1 MTRKRLP
8 EEELLHIQ
16 GHSYC
21 LTPNPAGNWKDEV
34 GRRFYLCSVNYCRSD
49 DTIETRWYVQY
60 DGQTETDK
68 QAVSVFDLEQLG

>member
-21 LTPNPAGNWKDEV
+21 LTPNPAGNWKDET
-34 GRRFYLCSVNYCRSD
+34 GRRFYLCSVNYYRPD
-49 DTIETRWYVQY
+49 KTIEIRWYVQY
-60 DGQTETDK
+60 DGQTKTDK
-68 QAVSVFDLEQLG
+68 QAISVFNLEQIG